1 MNTLAHD
8 HIFRYLTSLRPR
20 YIYIVKV
27 SGTTSSTVVFTLI
40 IRVKGKFKNEECSH
54 FIFCVANFHIVLFK
68 YVDFL

>member
-1 MNTLAHD
+1 MITFSVILYEFKAE
-8 HIFRYLTSLRPR
+8 I

-40 IRVKGKFKNEECSH
+40 IRVKGKFKNVECSH